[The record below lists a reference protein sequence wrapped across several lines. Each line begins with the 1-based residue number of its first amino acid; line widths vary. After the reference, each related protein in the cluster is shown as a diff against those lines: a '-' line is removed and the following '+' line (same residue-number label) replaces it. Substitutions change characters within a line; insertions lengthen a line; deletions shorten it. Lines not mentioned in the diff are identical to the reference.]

1 MIKKPLDFAGARE
14 LEPIPEDIDLLQ
26 KYRKKFRK
34 LVEKAQADGVDVVV
48 LTHYWDKFSQ
58 ETDFLIDYSDTSKF
72 ILRGM
77 LKTAKDIMGDGAV
90 YVYEGGDE
98 DEENAKL

>member
-1 MIKKPLDFAGARE
+1 MTDKPLDFTEARK
-14 LEPIPEDIDLLQ
+14 LEPIPEDVDLLK

-48 LTHYWDKFSQ
+48 LTHYWDRFTQ

-77 LKTAKDIMGDGAV
+77 LKTAKDIMGDGTV
-90 YVYEGGDE
+90 YVYQEGDNDG
-98 DEENAKL
+98 ENAKL